1 MMPKVALVTGA
12 SRRVG
17 LAVAE
22 HLGRHGYKVVIHSG
36 LHSIDE
42 AKAAAAHMAAENI
55 AAAIVTGDL
64 ADPAAPADIIA
75 QAVRPFGPLGLLVN
89 SAALFED
96 DSAQAIDT
104 DVFERQ
110 LAVNLRAPLL
120 LAQHFAAQLPQD
132 AQGAV
137 VNIID
142 QRILRPSPQ
151 FFSYGISKSALWAA
165 TQTMAQSFAPRIR
178 VNGIGPGPVLPN
190 ETEGKDG
197 FAAEVAK
204 LPLQHSVA
212 PQDIA
217 AAVLYLAEARSV
229 TGQLL
234 LVDAGQHLAWEN

>member
-12 SRRVG
+12 ARRIG

-22 HLGRHGYKVVIHSG
+22 HLGRHGYKIVIHCSAAS
-36 LHSIDE
+36 LDE
-42 AKAAAAHMAAENI
+42 AKAASACMAKEKI
-55 AAAIVTGDL
+55 DAAIVTGDL
-64 ADPAAPADIIA
+64 TDPAAPADIIA
-75 QAVRPFGPLGLLVN
+75 AAGRPFGPLGLLVN
-89 SAALFED
+89 SAAIFED
-96 DSAQAIDT
+96 DSARAIDLE
-104 DVFERQ
+104 VFERQ

-120 LAQHFAAQLPQD
+120 LAQHFATQLPQ
-132 AQGAV
+132 AAEGAV

-151 FFSYGISKSALWAA
+151 FFSYGISKAALWAA
-165 TQTMAQSFAPRIR
+165 TQTMAQTFAPRIR

-190 ETEGKDG
+190 DAEGEAG

-204 LPLQHSVA
+204 LPLHHSVA

-217 AAVLYLAEARSV
+217 EAVLYLAEARSV

-234 LVDAGQHLAWEN
+234 AVDSGQHLAW

>member
-12 SRRVG
+12 ARRIG

-22 HLGRHGYKVVIHSG
+22 HLGRHGYKIVIHCSAA
-36 LHSIDE
+36 SVDE
-42 AKAAAAHMAAENI
+42 AKTASAHMAAENI
-55 AAAIVTGDL
+55 DAAIVVGDL
-64 ADPAAPADIIA
+64 ADPAAPTGIIA
-75 QAVRPFGPLGLLVN
+75 DAGRPFGPLGLLVN
-89 SAALFED
+89 SAAVFED
-96 DSAQAIDT
+96 DSARAVDLKI
-104 DVFERQ
+104 FERQ

-132 AQGAV
+132 AQGAI

-151 FFSYGISKSALWAA
+151 FFSYGISKAALWAA

-190 ETEGKDG
+190 EPEGEAG

-204 LPLQHSVA
+204 VPLQHPVD

-217 AAVLYLAEARSV
+217 EAVLYLAEARSI

-234 LVDAGQHLAWEN
+234 LVDAGQHLAW

>member
-1 MMPKVALVTGA
+1 MMPRVALVTGA
-12 SRRVG
+12 ARRIG

-22 HLGRHGYKVVIHSG
+22 HLGRHGYKIVIHCSAA
-36 LHSIDE
+36 SVDA
-42 AKAAAAHMAAENI
+42 AKAAIAHMAAETI
-55 AAAIVTGDL
+55 EAAIVVGDL
-64 ADPAAPADIIA
+64 ADPAAPAGIIA
-75 QAVRPFGPLGLLVN
+75 DAGRPFGPLGLLVN
-89 SAALFED
+89 SAAVFED
-96 DSAQAIDT
+96 DRARAVDL

-132 AQGAV
+132 AQGAI

-151 FFSYGISKSALWAA
+151 FFSYGISKAALWAA

-190 ETEGKDG
+190 ESEGESG

-234 LVDAGQHLAWEN
+234 LVDAGQHLAW